1 MERSSRDCHSRW
13 VAAAPPAHHRDRAG
27 ISLVLGAVGI
37 YGVTAYA
44 VGQRT
49 GEIGLRLAI
58 GADRR
63 AVERMIVR
71 EGLLRGAIGLGI
83 GLLAGLALTRVLTG
97 IVSGVHPNDPATFA
111 GVIAVLGL
119 VSFLAGWLPARR
131 ASRLGPVR
139 ALATD

>member
-1 MERSSRDCHSRW
+1 MERSSRGRHSRR
-13 VAAAPPAHHRDRAG
+13 VAAAPPPHHPDRAG

-131 ASRLGPVR
+131 ASRLDPVR